1 MNKKSKILLFKM
13 QKNKEYIIKQMVFNG
28 ALRETVNKLFL
39 KNFDTN
45 FIRKNIKSRHRN
57 KFFF

>member
-1 MNKKSKILLFKM
+1 
-13 QKNKEYIIKQMVFNG
+13 MVFNG